1 MSGLQHEHRQLI
13 QWLRAEMGRV
23 GGRHYPVDLDALDL
37 QSLRALQNLLRDVE
51 SERRNAVNRARMMPW
66 RPG

>member
-1 MSGLQHEHRQLI
+1 MSAVPHEHRQLI
-13 QWLRAEMGRV
+13 QWLRAEMGRL
-23 GGRHYPVDLDALDL
+23 GGRHYLIDLEALDL